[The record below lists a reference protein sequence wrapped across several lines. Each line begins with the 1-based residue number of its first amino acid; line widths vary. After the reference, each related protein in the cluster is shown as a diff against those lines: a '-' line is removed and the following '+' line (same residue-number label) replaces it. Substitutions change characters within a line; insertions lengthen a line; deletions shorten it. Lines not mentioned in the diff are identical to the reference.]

1 MCIMMS
7 YEEKC
12 KMEKLIMFKGHE
24 VMMMDLKIKKLQ
36 VLFTS
41 FQQVVAPAG
50 LVLKVLKLKCRKFF
64 LNLC

>member
-1 MCIMMS
+1 
-7 YEEKC
+7 
-12 KMEKLIMFKGHE
+12 MEKIENVKRSWND
-24 VMMMDLKIKKLQ
+24 VIKKLK

>member
-7 YEEKC
+7 YEQKC
-12 KMEKLIMFKGHE
+12 KMEKLIMFEGHE
-24 VMMMDLKIKKLQ
+24 VMMMDLKIKKLK